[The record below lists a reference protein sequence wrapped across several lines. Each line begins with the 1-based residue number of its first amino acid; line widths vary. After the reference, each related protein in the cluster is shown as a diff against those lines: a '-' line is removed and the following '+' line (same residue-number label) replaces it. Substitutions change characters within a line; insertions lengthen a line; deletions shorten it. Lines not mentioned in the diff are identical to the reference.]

1 MKDFFVTIF
10 KKIVFENSRKAFLIF
25 AFGSIGMVT
34 SLLFTIDG
42 YIEKRSTFYI
52 LTLFFLFLFTT
63 SNLIHFIIKRNIV
76 VSAHLLIIFFLVFCI
91 LIFAFIG
98 VDYSGALWYF
108 VFSPLAIL
116 LTDFKKGLFYNAL
129 LFSITFFFII
139 NPLKIDIHN
148 YSPDFLL
155 RFVLVF
161 FIMNFFILIFE
172 YTRNRSFSAYME
184 MLIDVNNKN
193 DELQLAKEELKQQN
207 EKLKQSEKQLKELN
221 TTKDKLFSII
231 AHDLRSPF
239 NSILGFSEPL
249 DETEKDA
256 FNKESAHNLEIIN
269 ATAKKTLALLDNL
282 LNWAKS
288 QIGQINYEPE
298 RIILSSV
305 ILEIIEISNPTAQIK
320 NITINYSQL
329 NNIEVFADPNLFKSI
344 LLNLICNAIKFTHN
358 NGRIDIEAKLISKQV
373 EISVTDNGVGMS
385 QEILNKLF
393 KIDSGI
399 TVNGTANE
407 KGSGLGLLICK
418 EFVEKH
424 GGRIWVESEI
434 RKGSR
439 FVFTIPQ
446 PA

>member
-1 MKDFFVTIF
+1 MNDFFVNIF
-10 KKIVFENSRKAFLIF
+10 KKIEFEKSRKGFLIF
-25 AFGSIGMVT
+25 AFGSIGIIT

-52 LTLFFLFLFTT
+52 LSLFVLFLFTT
-63 SNLIHFIIKRNIV
+63 ANLIYFIIKRNIV
-76 VSAHLLIIFFLVFCI
+76 VSAHLLISSFLVFCI
-91 LIFAFIG
+91 MLFAFIG
-98 VDYSGALWYF
+98 IDYSGVLWYF

-116 LTDFKKGLFYNAL
+116 LTDFKKGLIYNTL
-129 LFSITFFFII
+129 LFIITFFFII
-139 NPLKIDIHN
+139 NPFRFDIQI

-184 MLIDVNNKN
+184 MLNKVNNKN
-193 DELQLAKEELKQQN
+193 DELQLAKEELKLQN
-207 EKLKQSEKQLKELN
+207 EKLKHNEKQLKELN

-249 DETEKDA
+249 DKNENDNFE
-256 FNKESAHNLEIIN
+256 KESIHNLKIIN
-269 ATAKKTLALLDNL
+269 STAKKTLALLDNL
-282 LNWAKS
+282 LIWAKS
-288 QIGQINYEPE
+288 QIGQIKYEPE
-298 RIILSSV
+298 RIGLSS
-305 ILEIIEISNPTAQIK
+305 IIQEIIEITNPTAQIK
-320 NITINYSQL
+320 NITLNYSQS
-329 NNIEVFADPNLFKSI
+329 NNFEVLADPNLFKSI

-358 NGRIDIEAKLISKQV
+358 NGEIDIEAILNQKQI
-373 EISVTDNGVGMS
+373 EISVTDNGVGMNEETLS
-385 QEILNKLF
+385 KLF
-393 KIDSGI
+393 KIDASI
-399 TVNGTANE
+399 TAKGTANE
-407 KGSGLGLLICK
+407 IGSGFGLLLCK

-434 RKGSR
+434 GKGSK
-439 FVFTIPQ
+439 FIFTIPQ

>member
-1 MKDFFVTIF
+1 
-10 KKIVFENSRKAFLIF
+10 
-25 AFGSIGMVT
+25 
-34 SLLFTIDG
+34 
-42 YIEKRSTFYI
+42 
-52 LTLFFLFLFTT
+52 
-63 SNLIHFIIKRNIV
+63 
-76 VSAHLLIIFFLVFCI
+76 
-91 LIFAFIG
+91 
-98 VDYSGALWYF
+98 
-108 VFSPLAIL
+108 
-116 LTDFKKGLFYNAL
+116 
-129 LFSITFFFII
+129 
-139 NPLKIDIHN
+139 
-148 YSPDFLL
+148 
-155 RFVLVF
+155 
-161 FIMNFFILIFE
+161 
-172 YTRNRSFSAYME
+172 ME

-399 TVNGTANE
+399 TLNGTANE